1 MRVVRALVHAIE
13 RAGVPRWKIIQSAR
27 LTPEALDNLD
37 ARMQRGEFYRLCE
50 AALDLTGDPAFALHW
65 SEQLAATALDPIA
78 SLVAHSEDL
87 GQALQTLSQYH
98 RLLCDDLGYRVS
110 EQKDQLLL
118 HCVTLEGA
126 SERVQRFMAEATA
139 TRFMG
144 LIRVFRS
151 GALPERVSFELGAP
165 AHEAEYARVFGG
177 RAHFNEPFT
186 GIVLDRELLSAHSA
200 VRDAE
205 LHDSLRAFVEQRIA
219 SLTEGMSYT
228 VRVRDLLVRHGA
240 PRRVS
245 MPEIARALGLSERT
259 LRRRLESEGNTFAEV
274 VSTALSIAAR
284 RCLCDEQRTI
294 QETAYELGFT
304 EKTAFHRA
312 FKRWTGKTPREMR
325 TAGAH

>member
-1 MRVVRALVHAIE
+1 MTQFGSERSLVSSESTISMRVVRALVHAIE

-126 SERVQRFMAEATA
+126 SERVQRFMAE
-139 TRFMG
+139 
-144 LIRVFRS
+144 
-151 GALPERVSFELGAP
+151 
-165 AHEAEYARVFGG
+165 
-177 RAHFNEPFT
+177 
-186 GIVLDRELLSAHSA
+186 
-200 VRDAE
+200 E
-205 LHDSLRAFVEQRIA
+205 LHKIA
-219 SLTEGMSYT
+219 
-228 VRVRDLLVRHGA
+228 
-240 PRRVS
+240 PN
-245 MPEIARALGLSERT
+245 
-259 LRRRLESEGNTFAEV
+259 LEMLDTN
-274 VSTALSIAAR
+274 
-284 RCLCDEQRTI
+284 
-294 QETAYELGFT
+294 
-304 EKTAFHRA
+304 
-312 FKRWTGKTPREMR
+312 
-325 TAGAH
+325 